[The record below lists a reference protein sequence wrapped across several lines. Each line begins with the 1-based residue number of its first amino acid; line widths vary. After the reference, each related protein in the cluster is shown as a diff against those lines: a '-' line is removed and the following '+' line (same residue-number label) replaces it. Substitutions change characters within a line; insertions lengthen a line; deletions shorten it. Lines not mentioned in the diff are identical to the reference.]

1 MKYRKI
7 YEALERRW
15 QVSPGFRFTDLSGWR
30 NPHNGRNKSHYAL
43 WIVAEDKLSG
53 QRVWLVQIGGQLSI
67 MYKKMDEKGLCYGPT
82 RSISCKN
89 QAHMAQE
96 IDALFG
102 RLHKA
107 A

>member
-30 NPHNGRNKSHYAL
+30 NPHGKNAQRHAL

-53 QRVWLVQIGGQLSI
+53 QRVLLAQFGGQLSI
-67 MYKKMDEKGLCYGPT
+67 MYQKMDENGLCYGET
-82 RSISCKN
+82 RRIHCKG
-89 QAHMAQE
+89 QKHMAQE
-96 IDALFG
+96 IDALFA
-102 RLHKA
+102 RAHKTA
-107 A
+107 

>member
-15 QVSPGFRFTDLSGWR
+15 QVSPGFRFTDFSGWR
-30 NPHNGRNKSHYAL
+30 KAGGGDTPL

-53 QRVWLVQIGGQLSI
+53 QRVWLTQIGGQLSI
-67 MYKKMDEKGLCYGPT
+67 MYKKMDEKGLCCGET
-82 RSISCKN
+82 RSILCKD
-89 QAHMAQE
+89 QAHMARE
-96 IDALFG
+96 IDALFA
-102 RLHKA
+102 RTQKA